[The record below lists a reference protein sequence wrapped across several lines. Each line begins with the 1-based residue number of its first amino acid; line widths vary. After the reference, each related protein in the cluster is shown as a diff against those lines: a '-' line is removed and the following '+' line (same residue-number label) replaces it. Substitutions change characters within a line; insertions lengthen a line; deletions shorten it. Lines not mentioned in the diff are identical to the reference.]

1 MVDLSS
7 KCSYNE
13 CGGNIMLK
21 KDPGEIIRLIINVIA
36 FVIFLIFG
44 IQQINAS
51 AEIAGKTMLS
61 MLIFTFLFFA
71 IWYEW
76 VRYVHRKAI
85 YTLNFECDPEKAKAI
100 MHKCKKLDF
109 FNSYKNPNVIFD
121 LLYHTDK
128 QDAESLIN
136 LIQTHEKS
144 LLKRSL
150 DMLLVYNYSM
160 FTYNRM
166 IGNKTQCR
174 KFHQGMLELKDKKI
188 KGKRISPL
196 YNWEMLDAELHLVNQ
211 DYKKAYAS
219 LNNTNIS
226 RMNNREQSYYTFYKL
241 CCELQLNQ
249 PKKAKESMDFL
260 NKHAKKLIIHQQ
272 ALQLTGGSN

>member
-1 MVDLSS
+1 
-7 KCSYNE
+7 
-13 CGGNIMLK
+13 MLK

-44 IQQINAS
+44 LQQINAS
-51 AEIAGKTMLS
+51 TEFAGKAMLS
-61 MLIFTFLFFA
+61 ILIFTFLFFA

-76 VRYVHRKAI
+76 VRYVQRQAI
-85 YTLNFECDPEKAKAI
+85 YTLNFECDPDKAKEI
-100 MHKCKKLDF
+100 MQKCKKLDF

-128 QDAESLIN
+128 QDAQSLIN

-166 IGNKTQCR
+166 IGNKAQSR
-174 KFHQGMLELKDKKI
+174 KFHQGMFELKDRKI

-219 LNNTNIS
+219 LNNANIS
-226 RMNNREQSYYTFYKL
+226 QMNIREQSYYYFYKL

-249 PKKAKESMDFL
+249 PKKVKESMDFL
-260 NKHAKKLIIHQQ
+260 NKHATKLIIHQQ
-272 ALQLTGGSN
+272 AIQLMGGSN